1 MSTGSGVG
9 QFQFYPHGICGSEN
23 ALGNSLEFDFEE
35 KSGSHE
41 QAMLGNKLKR
51 TKALPE
57 CTLLPECASH
67 V

>member
-41 QAMLGNKLKR
+41 QAMLGNKLK
-51 TKALPE
+51 
-57 CTLLPECASH
+57 
-67 V
+67 